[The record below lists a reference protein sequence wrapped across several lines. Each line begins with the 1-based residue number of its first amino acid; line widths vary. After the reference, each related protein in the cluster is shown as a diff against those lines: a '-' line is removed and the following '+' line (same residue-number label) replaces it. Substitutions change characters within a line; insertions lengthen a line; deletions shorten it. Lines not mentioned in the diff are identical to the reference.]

1 MSLAVLNSCAL
12 SGLDFID
19 VRVEAHVAPGLPA
32 FHIVG
37 LPDAGIRESRERIRA
52 ALQASGFDFPAA
64 RLTIN
69 LAPADLPKDSG
80 RFDLPVALAIL
91 LASGQLSRPDDK
103 QREQAITG
111 LDRYVMAGELSL
123 TGAVVPVQS
132 ALTIALGMARRHPEL
147 CLLLPAQSA
156 EVAAHVP
163 DLQVCGVASLAEAA
177 GYLRGDK
184 ELEPALAKPWPELNE
199 GQQLCLSDVL
209 GQPLA
214 CRALEVAAAG
224 GHSLLLNG
232 SPGVGKTMLAQRLP
246 GLLPDLDRYAQLEVA
261 ALYSFV
267 QEQDFFS
274 RRPPFRAPHHSISTP
289 ALIGGGSR
297 PRPGEVSLAHRG
309 VLFLD
314 ELPEFNRRAL
324 EALREPLEQACV
336 RISRTQKQ
344 AVFPAQFQFVAAM
357 NPCPCG
363 WAASRHRVCRCSPS
377 QRELYR
383 QRLSGPMLDRIDLL
397 VTMTEVDSE
406 RAQAAEPS
414 SHIKERVQKAIERQL
429 LRQRSRNAHL
439 TVSGFKKYGL
449 LSGEAAQLLTN
460 ARQRWQWSE
469 RGQGRLLR
477 VALTIADLA
486 GSKEITRSHLAEA
499 LQFRAD
505 LMATVW

>member
-91 LASGQLSRPDDK
+91 LASGQLSRPDNK

-156 EVAAHVP
+156 EIAAHVP
-163 DLQVCGVASLAEAA
+163 GMQVCGVASLAEAA
-177 GYLRGDK
+177 AYLRGDI
-184 ELEPALAKPWPELNE
+184 ELAQAAAKPWPEQNIE
-199 GQQLCLSDVL
+199 QPLCLSDVL
-209 GQPLA
+209 GQSLA

-246 GLLPDLDRYAQLEVA
+246 GLLPDLNRSAQLEVA

-267 QEQDFFS
+267 QEQEFFS
-274 RRPPFRAPHHSISTP
+274 SRPPFRAPHHSVSTP

-297 PRPGEVSLAHRG
+297 PRPGEVSLAHHG

-314 ELPEFNRRAL
+314 ELPEFSRRSL
-324 EALREPLEQACV
+324 EALREPLEQGCV
-336 RISRTQKQ
+336 RISRAQKQ

-363 WAASRHRVCRCSPS
+363 WAASRHRACRCSLA

-383 QRLSGPMLDRIDLL
+383 QRLSGPMLDRVDLL
-397 VTMTEVDSE
+397 VTMSE
-406 RAQAAEPS
+406 SDPERDQAAPS
-414 SHIKERVQKAIERQL
+414 SSDVRERVQEAMDRQSA
-429 LRQRSRNAHL
+429 RQVVSNAHL
-439 TVSGFKKYGL
+439 SAASLREHCV
-449 LSGEAAQLLTN
+449 LSEDAGQLVLS
-460 ARQRWQWSE
+460 ARKRWHWSE
-469 RGQGRLLR
+469 RVQGRVLR
-477 VALTIADLA
+477 VARTIADLA
-486 GSKEITRSHLAEA
+486 GVDQIARAHIAEA
-499 LQFRAD
+499 LQFRPE
-505 LMATVW
+505 LP

>member
-156 EVAAHVP
+156 EIAAHVP
-163 DLQVCGVASLAEAA
+163 GMQIRGVASLAEAA
-177 GYLRGDK
+177 AYLRGDI
-184 ELEPALAKPWPELNE
+184 ELAQAAAKPWPEQNVE
-199 GQQLCLSDVL
+199 QPLCLSDVL
-209 GQPLA
+209 GQSLA

-246 GLLPDLDRYAQLEVA
+246 GLLPDLNRSAQLEVA

-267 QEQDFFS
+267 QEQEFFS
-274 RRPPFRAPHHSISTP
+274 SRPPFRAPHHSVSTP

-297 PRPGEVSLAHRG
+297 PRPGEVSLAHHG

-314 ELPEFNRRAL
+314 ELPEFSRRSL
-324 EALREPLEQACV
+324 EALREPLEQGCV
-336 RISRTQKQ
+336 RISRAQKQ
-344 AVFPAQFQFVAAM
+344 AVFSAQFQFVAAM

-363 WAASRHRVCRCSPS
+363 WAASRHRSCRCSLA

-397 VTMTEVDSE
+397 VTMSE
-406 RAQAAEPS
+406 SDPERDQAAPS
-414 SHIKERVQKAIERQL
+414 SSDVRERVREAMDRQSARQARSNARLSAASLREHCVLSEDAVQLVLSARKRWHWSERVQ
-429 LRQRSRNAHL
+429 
-439 TVSGFKKYGL
+439 
-449 LSGEAAQLLTN
+449 
-460 ARQRWQWSE
+460 
-469 RGQGRLLR
+469 GRVLR
-477 VALTIADLA
+477 VARTIADLA
-486 GSKEITRSHLAEA
+486 GVDQIARAHIAEA
-499 LQFRAD
+499 LQFRPE
-505 LMATVW
+505 LP

>member
-103 QREQAITG
+103 QREQAIPG

-132 ALTIALGMARRHPEL
+132 ALTIALGMARRHPER

-163 DLQVCGVASLAEAA
+163 DLHVYGVASLAEAVA
-177 GYLRGDK
+177 YLRGDK
-184 ELEPALAKPWPELNE
+184 DLEPSLPLPWTER
-199 GQQLCLSDVL
+199 GGDQTLCLSDVL
-209 GQPLA
+209 GQTLA

-232 SPGVGKTMLAQRLP
+232 SPGVGKTMLAQRLS

-274 RRPPFRAPHHSISTP
+274 KRPPFRAPHHSVSTP
-289 ALIGGGSR
+289 ALIGGGSH
-297 PRPGEVSLAHRG
+297 PRPGEVSLAHHG

-314 ELPEFNRRAL
+314 ELPEFSRRSL
-324 EALREPLEQACV
+324 EALREPLEQGCV
-336 RISRTQKQ
+336 RISRAQKH

-363 WAASRHRVCRCSPS
+363 WAASRHRACRCSPA

-397 VTMTEVDSE
+397 ATMNESDPQ
-406 RAQAAEPS
+406 RDQAAQAS
-414 SHIKERVQKAIERQL
+414 SQVRERVQEAMGRQHR
-429 LRQRSRNAHL
+429 RQGRCNAHL
-439 TVSGFKKYGL
+439 SVADVRQHARLSAEAQQLL
-449 LSGEAAQLLTN
+449 LS
-460 ARQRWQWSE
+460 ARQRWHWSE
-469 RGQGRLLR
+469 RVQGRVLR
-477 VALTIADLA
+477 VARTIADLA
-486 GSKEITRSHLAEA
+486 GLDQIARPHIAEA
-499 LQFRAD
+499 LQFRPE
-505 LMATVW
+505 LP

>member
-37 LPDAGIRESRERIRA
+37 LPDAGIRESRERVRS

-69 LAPADLPKDSG
+69 LAPADLPKESG

-132 ALTIALGMARRHPEL
+132 ALTIALGMARQHPGL
-147 CLLLPAQSA
+147 CLLLPVQSA
-156 EVAAHVP
+156 EIAAHVP
-163 DLQVCGVASLAEAA
+163 DLHVRGVTSLAEAA
-177 GYLRGDK
+177 AYLRGDT
-184 ELEPALAKPWPELNE
+184 ELEQTAPRSWPEQNAD
-199 GQQLCLSDVL
+199 QQLCLSDVL
-209 GQPLA
+209 GQSLA

-274 RRPPFRAPHHSISTP
+274 RRPPFRAPHHSVSTP

-314 ELPEFNRRAL
+314 ELPEFSRRSL
-324 EALREPLEQACV
+324 EALREPLEQGCV
-336 RISRTQKQ
+336 RISRAQKQ

-363 WAASRHRVCRCSPS
+363 WAASRHRSCRCSPA

-397 VTMTEVDSE
+397 VTMSE
-406 RAQAAEPS
+406 SNPERDLAASAS
-414 SHIKERVQKAIERQL
+414 SQVRERVQEAMAIQSSRQGASNARVSVACLREHSVLSEGAVQL
-429 LRQRSRNAHL
+429 LNS
-439 TVSGFKKYGL
+439 
-449 LSGEAAQLLTN
+449 
-460 ARQRWQWSE
+460 ARQRWHWSE
-469 RGQGRLLR
+469 RVQGRVLR
-477 VALTIADLA
+477 VARTIADLA
-486 GSKEITRSHLAEA
+486 GAQQIARPHIAEA
-499 LQFRAD
+499 LQFRPD
-505 LMATVW
+505 LP

>member
-156 EVAAHVP
+156 EMAAHVP
-163 DLQVCGVASLAEAA
+163 DLQVYGVTSLAEAA

-184 ELEPALAKPWPELNE
+184 ELEPALARPWPEEWND
-199 GQQLCLSDVL
+199 GPQLCLSDVL

-246 GLLPDLDRYAQLEVA
+246 GLLPDLERYAQLEVA

-274 RRPPFRAPHHSISTP
+274 RRPPFRAPHHSVSTP

-297 PRPGEVSLAHRG
+297 PRPGEVSLAHHG

-314 ELPEFNRRAL
+314 ELPEFSRCSL
-324 EALREPLEQACV
+324 EALREPLEQGCV
-336 RISRTQKQ
+336 HISRAQKQ

-363 WAASRHRVCRCSPS
+363 WAASRHRACRCSPA

-397 VTMTEVDSE
+397 VTLSE
-406 RAQAAEPS
+406 SEPERDQAAQAS
-414 SHIKERVQKAIERQL
+414 SQVRLRVQEAIERQL
-429 LRQRSRNAHL
+429 ARQAVRNARL
-439 TVSGFKKYGL
+439 SVAGL
-449 LSGEAAQLLTN
+449 KEHGCLSAEALQLLAS
-460 ARQRWQWSE
+460 ARKRWHWSE
-469 RGQGRLLR
+469 RVQGRVLR
-477 VALTIADLA
+477 VARTIADLA
-486 GSKEITRSHLAEA
+486 GVEQIARPHIAEA
-499 LQFRAD
+499 LQFRPE
-505 LMATVW
+505 LP

>member
-37 LPDAGIRESRERIRA
+37 LPDAGIRESRERVRS

-91 LASGQLSRPDDK
+91 LASGQLSRPDK
-103 QREQAITG
+103 HHREQAIAG
-111 LDRYVMAGELSL
+111 LEHYVMAGELSL

-132 ALTIALGMARRHPEL
+132 ALTIALGMARQHPDQ

-156 EVAAHVP
+156 ALAAHVP
-163 DLQVCGVASLAEAA
+163 GLRVRGIVSLTQAA
-177 GYLRGDK
+177 AYLRGDE
-184 ELEPALAKPWPELNE
+184 ELELAVADPWP
-199 GQQLCLSDVL
+199 QQDDSVLYCLSDVL
-209 GQPLA
+209 GQSLA
-214 CRALEVAAAG
+214 CRALEIAAAG

-232 SPGVGKTMLAQRLP
+232 SPGVGKTMLAQRLT
-246 GLLPDLDRYAQLEVA
+246 GLLPDLDKQAQLDVA

-267 QEQDFFS
+267 QEQS
-274 RRPPFRAPHHSISTP
+274 LLTVRPPFRAPHHSISTP

-297 PRPGEVSLAHRG
+297 PKPGEVSLAHHG

-314 ELPEFNRRAL
+314 ELPEFSRRAL
-324 EALREPLEQACV
+324 ESLREPLEQACV
-336 RISRTQKQ
+336 RISRAQQQ

-357 NPCPCG
+357 NPCACG
-363 WAASRHRVCRCSPS
+363 WAASRQRACRCSPA
-377 QRELYR
+377 QREQYK

-397 VTMTEVDSE
+397 VTMTESDSE
-406 RAQAAEPS
+406 RDQAAEAS
-414 SHIKERVQKAIERQL
+414 CLVRVRVQAAMDRQWARQASSNARLSVSRLKECCVLSESARQL
-429 LRQRSRNAHL
+429 LLA
-439 TVSGFKKYGL
+439 
-449 LSGEAAQLLTN
+449 
-460 ARQRWQWSE
+460 ARQRWHWSE
-469 RGQGRLLR
+469 RVQGRVLR
-477 VALTIADLA
+477 VARTIADLA
-486 GSKEITRSHLAEA
+486 GQEQIERSHLAEA
-499 LQFRAD
+499 LQFRPD
-505 LMATVW
+505 WP

>member
-52 ALQASGFDFPAA
+52 ALHASGFDFPAA

-103 QREQAITG
+103 EREQAITG

-132 ALTIALGMARRHPEL
+132 ALTIALGMARRHSGL

-156 EVAAHVP
+156 EIAAYVP
-163 DLQVCGVASLAEAA
+163 DLQVRGVASLAEAA
-177 GYLRGDK
+177 AYLRGDT
-184 ELEPALAKPWPELNE
+184 ELEQTVAQPWPEQNTD
-199 GQQLCLSDVL
+199 QQFCLSDVL
-209 GQPLA
+209 GQSLA

-274 RRPPFRAPHHSISTP
+274 RRPPFRAPHHSVSTP

-297 PRPGEVSLAHRG
+297 PRPGEVSLAHHG

-314 ELPEFNRRAL
+314 ELPEFSRRSL
-324 EALREPLEQACV
+324 EALREPLEQGCV
-336 RISRTQKQ
+336 RISRAQKQ

-363 WAASRHRVCRCSPS
+363 WAASKHRACRCSLA

-397 VTMTEVDSE
+397 VTMSE
-406 RAQAAEPS
+406 SDPERDQAAQSS
-414 SHIKERVQKAIERQL
+414 SHVRKRVQEALDRQLARQGSSNAHLSVANLREYAVLSEDAVHLLLSARKRWHWSERVQ
-429 LRQRSRNAHL
+429 
-439 TVSGFKKYGL
+439 
-449 LSGEAAQLLTN
+449 
-460 ARQRWQWSE
+460 
-469 RGQGRLLR
+469 GRVLR
-477 VALTIADLA
+477 VARTIADLA
-486 GSKEITRSHLAEA
+486 GMDQIVRHHIAEA
-499 LQFRAD
+499 LQFRPD
-505 LMATVW
+505 LP

>member
-12 SGLDFID
+12 SGLDVID

-91 LASGQLSRPDDK
+91 LASGQLSRCDDG

-111 LDRYVMAGELSL
+111 LERYVMAGELSL
-123 TGAVVPVQS
+123 TGAVVPVQG
-132 ALTIALGMARRHPEL
+132 ALTIALGMARRHPAP
-147 CLLLPAQSA
+147 CLLLPRHSA

-163 DLQVCGVASLAEAA
+163 ELQVRGVASLAEAA
-177 GYLRGDK
+177 AYLRGDK
-184 ELEPALAKPWPELNE
+184 ELEPALAQPWPEE
-199 GQQLCLSDVL
+199 HTYDPSLCLSDVR

-261 ALYSFV
+261 ALYSFI
-267 QEQDFFS
+267 QERDFYS
-274 RRPPFRAPHHSISTP
+274 RRPPFRAPHHSVSTP

-297 PRPGEVSLAHRG
+297 PRPGEVSLAHQG

-314 ELPEFNRRAL
+314 ELPEFSRRSL
-324 EALREPLEQACV
+324 EALREPLEQGCV
-336 RISRTQKQ
+336 HISRAQKQ
-344 AVFPAQFQFVAAM
+344 AVFPAQFQLVAAM

-363 WAASRHRVCRCSPS
+363 WAASRHRACRCSPA
-377 QRELYR
+377 QREQYR

-397 VTMTEVDSE
+397 VTLSE
-406 RAQAAEPS
+406 SGAQSDHEATPS
-414 SHIKERVQKAIERQL
+414 AQVRLRVQEAIERQVR
-429 LRQRSRNAHL
+429 RQAVRNARL
-439 TVSGFKKYGL
+439 PVSGLKAHVGLSADAMAL
-449 LSGEAAQLLTN
+449 LSS
-460 ARQRWQWSE
+460 ARKRWHWSE
-469 RGQGRLLR
+469 RVQGRVLR
-477 VALTIADLA
+477 VARTIADLA
-486 GSKEITRSHLAEA
+486 GVDQLTRSHIAEA
-499 LQFRAD
+499 LQFRPD
-505 LMATVW
+505 LP